1 MDSATELA
9 RQLALRVEKLD
20 ATIND
25 AVRSTKALDAAA
37 GEIGRMHAAGQ
48 AAEGQQDALAAA
60 EQGLREAREAESH
73 LNKKLAMTDER
84 ISRGDR
90 HRATRRDESSAAFQ
104 AVRTERE
111 AFEAESAADREK
123 AKADDAV
130 LANLAARKE
139 RLREDHTREM
149 AAVEMEKTRL
159 VGQLGEY
166 HASLSAA
173 MTAQVC

>member
-1 MDSATELA
+1 M
-9 RQLALRVEKLD
+9 
-20 ATIND
+20 
-25 AVRSTKALDAAA
+25 
-37 GEIGRMHAAGQ
+37 
-48 AAEGQQDALAAA
+48 
-60 EQGLREAREAESH
+60 
-73 LNKKLAMTDER
+73 
-84 ISRGDR
+84 
-90 HRATRRDESSAAFQ
+90 
-104 AVRTERE
+104 
-111 AFEAESAADREK
+111 
-123 AKADDAV
+123 